1 LCFIRFQSLADQGLA
16 LEIEMNNFIDP
27 SAFNKTAK
35 YKEASIIQH
44 AVSLVVPGQDV
55 SLGLD
60 N

>member
-1 LCFIRFQSLADQGLA
+1 
-16 LEIEMNNFIDP
+16 MNNFIDP

-35 YKEASIIQH
+35 DKEASIIQH